1 MSALCLSYGAQPRAW
16 NLERKGEKLRNK
28 VQHNDPPTSSSS
40 AQHRSTIT
48 GLSTVGVREA
58 ARVRACSPEGIA
70 AQGGSELSASDI
82 TRRAV
87 TERAAA
93 QPNIQRCSATC
104 MCATMRVSETEE
116 QNAARV
122 PLSCVRNRKI

>member
-1 MSALCLSYGAQPRAW
+1 MSALCASFGAQPCAW
-16 NLERKGEKLRNK
+16 NLERKGGKLRNK
-28 VQHNDPPTSSSS
+28 EQNNDSPPS
-40 AQHRSTIT
+40 AHSTEPPHLVCQVCT
-48 GLSTVGVREA
+48 REA
-58 ARVRACSPEGIA
+58 ARGRACSPEGIA

-93 QPNIQRCSATC
+93 QPNIQWCSATC

-122 PLSCVRNRKI
+122 PVSCVRNRKI